1 VVITDAELPD
11 GLSLVDGS
19 LTAKFDKINPG
30 SSKKVSY
37 VVVATK
43 GDAPIMLNNA
53 KVSYKSEAD
62 ASEATTGTSTFT
74 GFYVI
79 TPTQE
84 IIRHALT
91 VVRGAA
97 GGRRSAA
104 SPRLASPR
112 LPCRHPP
119 PAPAAVRA
127 AAGRRPAGRPAA
139 D

>member
-1 VVITDAELPD
+1 MVITDAELPE

-53 KVSYKSEAD
+53 KVSYKAEAD

-91 VVRGAA
+91 VVRAARRGAA
-97 GGRRSAA
+97 G
-104 SPRLASPR
+104 RLCALAPCCWR
-112 LPCRHPP
+112 LH
-119 PAPAAVRA
+119 
-127 AAGRRPAGRPAA
+127 GRPAA
-139 D
+139 LQARRPLSRRPGRQRRRCR